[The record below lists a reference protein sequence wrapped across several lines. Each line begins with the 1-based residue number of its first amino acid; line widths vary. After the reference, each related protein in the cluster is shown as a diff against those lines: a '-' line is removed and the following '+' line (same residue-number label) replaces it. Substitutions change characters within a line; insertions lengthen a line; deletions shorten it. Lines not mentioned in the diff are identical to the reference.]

1 MTHVLK
7 RGPMGFVNPADQLQ
21 QPQQVGIGSD
31 NHIVAF
37 VAREPAKRM
46 MSLRRA
52 NRRKANHD
60 VKAIKEDQPEDTDAR
75 GRSVD
80 YSGSGIRS

>member
-21 QPQQVGIGSD
+21 QPQQVGIGSA
-31 NHIVAF
+31 NHFVAF
-37 VAREPAKRM
+37 VDREPARRFL
-46 MSLRRA
+46 SLHRV